1 MIQTDSVSYIAG
13 LQLLFLTI
21 LGNWSC
27 DHSPQQPIISYMD
40 PDMYYHSYH
49 DFSHFLVISND
60 ISFFGYI
67 KWTLKAVPDIL
78 YTIPIVFSFAFS
90 GYF

>member
-1 MIQTDSVSYIAG
+1 M
-13 LQLLFLTI
+13 
-21 LGNWSC
+21 C
-27 DHSPQQPIISYMD
+27 
-40 PDMYYHSYH
+40 YHCYH

-78 YTIPIVFSFAFS
+78 YNIPIFFLHFLASFKTMKYS
-90 GYF
+90 GAKNEIARVSIEKLQ